1 MSGSASPL
9 IGPKRLLE
17 ERDHRPWALPR
28 SQWLIG
34 QTWETLLFAHW
45 RLPPDALRPLVPP
58 ELPIDTFDGSAWLGV
73 TPFRVATH
81 RVRATPHIPG
91 LTSFPE
97 VNVRTYTTIEDK
109 PGIYFLSL
117 DAASRLAV
125 ASARRVYRLPYF
137 RARMQKHH
145 RQGAIEFRSER
156 VSSDGPPA
164 DLDLHYQPSGPP
176 QAAAPGSLEAFL
188 AERYCL
194 YTLDERRRMHR
205 ADIHH
210 PPWPLQSAEADWR
223 HNSMTGGL
231 GLELPDGEALLHFSA
246 RQDVLIWPPS
256 VLGGS
261 S

>member
-1 MSGSASPL
+1 MM
-9 IGPKRLLE
+9 GPQRLLE

-28 SQWLIG
+28 RHWLIG

-45 RLPPDALRPLVPP
+45 RLPLHALRSLVPT

-81 RVRATPHIPG
+81 RLRGTPHIPT
-91 LTSFPE
+91 LASFPE
-97 VNVRTYTTIEDK
+97 VNVRTYTTVEDK

-137 RARMQKHH
+137 HARMQRHR
-145 RQGAIEFRSER
+145 RQGTIEFHSQR

-164 DLDLHYQPSGPP
+164 NLHLDYRPTGPP
-176 QAAAPGSLEAFL
+176 QPAAPGSLEAFL

-194 YTLDERRRMHR
+194 YTLDERRRILR
-205 ADIHH
+205 SDIHH
-210 PPWPLQSAEADWR
+210 PPWPMQSAEADWR
-223 HNSMTGGL
+223 RNSMAAGL
-231 GLELPDGEALLHFSA
+231 GLALPDGEALLHFSA

-261 S
+261 T